1 MTRKELE
8 MKVAI
13 KLELRRRL
21 LAQKTTYG
29 IYSSSGVLQYVL
41 QEQDGKYV
49 HVNKEPV
56 VKVPKSLEKFLV
68 TKKRFKI
75 AFGGRSGGKSFTF
88 GDIFL
93 SQAKDYGY
101 KTLCLRE
108 YQNSI
113 KDSVQSMLVSAV
125 DRLGYDEFHPIKD
138 EIRYKDKAVF
148 RFKGLARDPD
158 GVKSAFGFNRFWVE
172 EAQNISAKS
181 LEQLTPTMR
190 EEGGEIWLAMNP
202 QHSTDPVSI
211 RFLQPFY
218 RKLLQDGVYEDEQH
232 LIVWLNYQDNP
243 WHSSE
248 LEKERLF
255 AKEQL
260 STQQYNHIWLGHYND
275 EVDNAIIKSEWFDAA
290 IDAHTKLGFK
300 PTGNCVVSHDPS
312 DEGADDKALCI
323 TRGVLIK
330 DVLLKS
336 DGDSADG
343 IDWAT
348 DIAKR
353 ESADCFVWDADG
365 LGVGLKREV
374 ERNLSGFKID
384 TQMFRGSESPCDPNL
399 NYDPPA
405 DKGASK
411 GKKNKDVFRNRRAQS
426 YIALRDRFFA
436 TYRAVVKGEYIDPD
450 RLISLNPDMKLIDNL
465 RVELCGIPLQPNSA
479 GKLQIM
485 SKPNMKKIGIASPN
499 LADAVMMSQVRIKND
514 VESVEMNF
522 TSLW

>member
-1 MTRKELE
+1 MTRQELE
-8 MKVAI
+8 MKVAA
-13 KLELRRRL
+13 KLELRKRL

-29 IYSSSGVLQYVL
+29 IYTSAQAPDYVL
-41 QEQDGKYV
+41 QEQGGVYV
-49 HVNKEPV
+49 KVDKNPI
-56 VKVPKSLEKFLV
+56 VKVPKALEKFLV
-68 TKKRFKI
+68 TKKRFKV

-88 GDIFL
+88 GDIFS
-93 SQAKDYGY
+93 SQAKDYGH

-125 DRLGYDEFHPIKD
+125 DRLGYTGFQPIQD
-138 EIRYKDKAVF
+138 EIRFEDKAVF

-158 GVKSAFGFNRFWVE
+158 GVKSAFGFKRFWVE

-218 RKLLQDGVYEDEQH
+218 RKLLQDGIYEDDQH
-232 LIVWLNYQDNP
+232 LIVWLNYKDNP
-243 WHSSE
+243 WHNQE
-248 LEKERLF
+248 LERERLF

-260 STQQYNHIWLGHYND
+260 SSQQYNHIWLGHYND
-275 EVDNAIIKSEWFDAA
+275 EVDNAIIKAEWFDAA

-300 PTGNCVVSHDPS
+300 PTGHCVVSHDPS
-312 DEGADDKALCI
+312 DEGADDKAVCV
-323 TRGVLIK
+323 TRGVMIE

-336 DGDSADG
+336 DGDSGDG

-348 DIAKR
+348 NIAKDK
-353 ESADCFVWDADG
+353 SADCFIWDADG

-374 ERNLSGFKID
+374 ERNLSGSKMDI
-384 TQMFRGSESPCDPNL
+384 QMYRGSESPARPNDGY
-399 NYDPPA
+399 NQPGDSESSIV
-405 DKGASK
+405 KT
-411 GKKNKDVFRNRRAQS
+411 NKDVFRNRRAQS

-450 RLISLNPDMKLIDNL
+450 RLISLNPDIKLMDSL
-465 RVELCGIPLQPNSA
+465 RAELCGIPLQPNPS

-485 SKPNMKKIGIASPN
+485 SKPNMKKLGIPSPN
-499 LADAVMMSQVRIKND
+499 MADAVMMSQVEIKED
-514 VESVEMNF
+514 LESLEINF
-522 TSLW
+522 SSLW